1 MFKKD
6 FVILKFMVMK
16 LSPKIK
22 RMTIQFILAVLF
34 APLITSC
41 SKDKQTIIKN
51 DWQVESIKIHS
62 DSALKFPVNTY
73 ILSFEN
79 KRKYSIKLDVNSCFG
94 KVDFKSNNK
103 IEFKSDGCTK
113 ICCDSDF
120 AKSIIDILAK
130 VNHYNVSDTNLILT
144 GEDGEIINLKRK

>member
-1 MFKKD
+1 MTFY
-6 FVILKFMVMK
+6 
-16 LSPKIK
+16 SKI
-22 RMTIQFILAVLF
+22 RRRTIQFILAVLF
-34 APLITSC
+34 APLIISC

-79 KRKYSIKLDVNSCFG
+79 KRKYYIKLDVNSCSG
-94 KVDFKSNNK
+94 KVNFKSNNK
-103 IEFKSDGCTK
+103 IEFESDGCTK

-120 AKSIIDILAK
+120 AKNLMDILSKA
-130 VNHYNVSDTNLILT
+130 NQYNVTDVTLILT
-144 GEDGEIINLKRK
+144 GENGEIINLKIK